1 MMERSDGMED
11 FDFDFDLGMR
21 GMEMEMEMEMGIRDD
36 REIDSAYSLY
46 LSMEV

>member
-1 MMERSDGMED
+1 
-11 FDFDFDLGMR
+11 MR

>member
-1 MMERSDGMED
+1 
-11 FDFDFDLGMR
+11 
-21 GMEMEMEMEMGIRDD
+21 MEMEMEMEMGIRDD

>member
-1 MMERSDGMED
+1 ME
-11 FDFDFDLGMR
+11 
-21 GMEMEMEMEMGIRDD
+21 MEMEMEMEMGIRDD